1 MKVEREKDAS
11 QIIKFDMKIEK
22 DRMKSM
28 KTKSSINIEA
38 QYGTP
43 LFKLVPD
50 TFDNTHILVDNVIEE
65 EKHDTFD
72 ILFQSQ
78 SLLVAILS
86 KSLSTHARQMHR

>member
-65 EKHDTFD
+65 EKHDYD
-72 ILFQSQ
+72 
-78 SLLVAILS
+78 LLAKLI
-86 KSLSTHARQMHR
+86 KERT